1 MRVYEMYSDTTQY
14 RVRYYT
20 ATTYPISTCIVNG
33 QTLLKQCVDSYI
45 LDWAQTDLMSVLEG
59 YSLSPIDLLK
69 VYSLLRQETGR
80 GCRW

>member
-1 MRVYEMYSDTTQY
+1 MYSDTTQY

-20 ATTYPISTCIVNG
+20 VTTYIVNG

-69 VYSLLRQETGR
+69 VYSLLRQETG
-80 GCRW
+80 GVDGSVEHL